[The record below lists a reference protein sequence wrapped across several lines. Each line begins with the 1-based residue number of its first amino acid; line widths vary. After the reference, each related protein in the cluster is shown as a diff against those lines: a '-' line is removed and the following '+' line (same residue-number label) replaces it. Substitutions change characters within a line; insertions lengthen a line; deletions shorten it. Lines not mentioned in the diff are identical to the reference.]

1 MTTFYTYAY
10 LQRQPGIRT
19 WILIGVAIL
28 LIIAA
33 AVSIYLFMRHRD
45 DGKYR
50 DLSIILITALILAG
64 CIQYSNWTQKSNSVQ
79 SSNQVS
85 SFLKSVSTAQK
96 VDLKDISC
104 SSTTLNNGMLIRIHK
119 QIYQVEFNS
128 DNSSYQL
135 QKSALTNPEFKIQR

>member
-10 LQRQPGIRT
+10 LKRQPAITT
-19 WILIGVAIL
+19 WLLIGIAIA

-33 AVSIYLFMRHRD
+33 TISIALFMRHRD

-64 CIQYSNWTQKSNSVQ
+64 CIQYSSWTQKSSQVQ
-79 SSNQVS
+79 SSTQVS
-85 SFLKSVSTAQK
+85 TFLKNVSQA
-96 VDLKDISC
+96 KDIPVDKITC
-104 SSTTLNNGMLIRIHK
+104 NSTTLNNGMLLRIK
-119 QIYQVEFNS
+119 KNVYQVEFNS

-135 QKSALTNPEFKIQR
+135 HKAELTNPEIKIQN